1 MPAALTLAFDPGVGF
16 AGVRVRWEAL
26 ALAVVLMVGLAL
38 WVRAL
43 GVVAGGPPSWVD
55 VAVVLFATIIGA
67 VVGGR
72 AVHVLD
78 FGAAYAAEPLA
89 ALDLGRGS
97 ASLVG
102 AVIGGMA
109 AGVLACRLAG
119 VAAGAWADAAA
130 IPLLVTVGAGKLAL
144 LLGGAGQGA
153 RWDGPWA
160 VAFLGAG
167 PWRSVDAAMAAWPSQ
182 ALEGVWV
189 LLGILPV
196 WLVRGRLAGGPHA
209 ASGILLLTAV
219 AWWLAGRAMV
229 SVTWRDAP
237 AVGPLGPEGIVTVAA
252 LAIVGAA
259 AALLVRARRRHG
271 MVR

>member
-43 GVVAGGPPSWVD
+43 GVVAGGPRHGSMSPSCCSRPSSARWWV
-55 VAVVLFATIIGA
+55 VERSTCWTS
-67 VVGGR
+67 GR
-72 AVHVLD
+72 PMPPSPPRSTWAGERLPRRCRH
-78 FGAAYAAEPLA
+78 
-89 ALDLGRGS
+89 R
-97 ASLVG
+97 
-102 AVIGGMA
+102 GMA